1 MNSYLFPQLLLD
13 AMVVSQLGVLAT
25 PVGKGLIRLVAATL
39 HVVYISLVMHAAL
52 VAQALRAL
60 SVMSF

>member
-1 MNSYLFPQLLLD
+1 M
-13 AMVVSQLGVLAT
+13 SQLGVLAT

-39 HVVYISLVMHAAL
+39 HAVYISLVMHAAL

>member
-1 MNSYLFPQLLLD
+1 M
-13 AMVVSQLGVLAT
+13 SQLGVLAT
-25 PVGKGLIRLVAATL
+25 AVGKGLIRLVAATL
-39 HVVYISLVMHAAL
+39 HVVYISLVMHVAL

>member
-1 MNSYLFPQLLLD
+1 
-13 AMVVSQLGVLAT
+13 MVVSQLGVLAT
-25 PVGKGLIRLVAATL
+25 PAGKGLIRLVATTL
-39 HVVYISLVMHAAL
+39 HVVYISLVMHVAL

>member
-1 MNSYLFPQLLLD
+1 MHDFLLTQLAIFAFLELST
-13 AMVVSQLGVLAT
+13 ASA
-25 PVGKGLIRLVAATL
+25 RLVMATL

-60 SVMSF
+60 SIRSL